1 MRASYPRF
9 SANSKKSRDRI
20 APPPP
25 ARNVIRRPRLKFRAD
40 RSVHSLD
47 QLSSVPTRSS
57 IANIYTTEHA
67 ALIFIACKLL
77 RRPRCI
83 SVVFATIGPIFRGI
97 RSAIVFALFLPFTS
111 LSLFAF
117 FTFPLR
123 PRPSFSIRLRHGSAR
138 TEWRKR
144 NSRSSRDNEFSDVL
158 FFRGDSKDRGGANGN
173 VVGAR
178 GERRV
183 AKSSGLNMHVTRRP
197 CGTWRSGLFQAPR
210 TQEVNTELVPACGNR
225 RLQDVYVIS
234 PFFACISVDR
244 PPASPPFAVSSSPP
258 RALNLFT
265 DAREERFIMPPLMD
279 GRRRRENATWTR
291 PRLLDPLRFA
301 FDSKIEFR
309 FFLFLSPFFL
319 SPFLP
324 SRTSLLYSRETR
336 SIRTYAS
343 AYIQGRDET

>member
-1 MRASYPRF
+1 M
-9 SANSKKSRDRI
+9 
-20 APPPP
+20 
-25 ARNVIRRPRLKFRAD
+25 
-40 RSVHSLD
+40 
-47 QLSSVPTRSS
+47 
-57 IANIYTTEHA
+57 
-67 ALIFIACKLL
+67 
-77 RRPRCI
+77 
-83 SVVFATIGPIFRGI
+83 
-97 RSAIVFALFLPFTS
+97 
-111 LSLFAF
+111 
-117 FTFPLR
+117 
-123 PRPSFSIRLRHGSAR
+123 
-138 TEWRKR
+138 
-144 NSRSSRDNEFSDVL
+144 L
-158 FFRGDSKDRGGANGN
+158 FFRGDSEDRGGANGN

-279 GRRRRENATWTR
+279 GRRRRRRENATRTR
-291 PRLLDPLRFA
+291 PILLDPLRFA

-324 SRTSLLYSRETR
+324 SEPLSFTRRNAQHSYVRVGIHSGSRRNVKR
-336 SIRTYAS
+336 SIRS
-343 AYIQGRDET
+343 RFSRSRRNESNRSKDISQFLKVDLLDPLSSHPLIPLCMDKLICGKLRF

>member
-1 MRASYPRF
+1 MVQF
-9 SANSKKSRDRI
+9 SAVSD
-20 APPPP
+20 P
-25 ARNVIRRPRLKFRAD
+25 
-40 RSVHSLD
+40 
-47 QLSSVPTRSS
+47 RSS
-57 IANIYTTEHA
+57 
-67 ALIFIACKLL
+67 
-77 RRPRCI
+77 
-83 SVVFATIGPIFRGI
+83 
-97 RSAIVFALFLPFTS
+97 LPS
-111 LSLFAF
+111 SSRLPLSLFAF

-158 FFRGDSKDRGGANGN
+158 FFRGDSEDRGGANGN

-279 GRRRRENATWTR
+279 GRRRRENATRTR

-336 SIRTYAS
+336 SIRTHAS

>member
-1 MRASYPRF
+1 MVQF
-9 SANSKKSRDRI
+9 SAVSD
-20 APPPP
+20 P
-25 ARNVIRRPRLKFRAD
+25 
-40 RSVHSLD
+40 
-47 QLSSVPTRSS
+47 RSS
-57 IANIYTTEHA
+57 
-67 ALIFIACKLL
+67 
-77 RRPRCI
+77 
-83 SVVFATIGPIFRGI
+83 
-97 RSAIVFALFLPFTS
+97 LPS
-111 LSLFAF
+111 SSRLPLSLFAF

-158 FFRGDSKDRGGANGN
+158 FFRGDSEDRGSANGN

-279 GRRRRENATWTR
+279 GRRRRRRENATRTR
-291 PRLLDPLRFA
+291 PRLLDP
-301 FDSKIEFR
+301 FDSPSTPKSSFVSSF
-309 FFLFLSPFFL
+309 FFLLFF
-319 SPFLP
+319 
-324 SRTSLLYSRETR
+324 SLLFFPPEPLSFTRRNAQHSYVRVGIHSGSRRNVKRTIR
-336 SIRTYAS
+336 SRFSRSRRNESNRSKDISQFLKVDLLDPLSSHPLIPLCMDKLICGKIRF
-343 AYIQGRDET
+343 